1 MYNLC
6 KVKFS
11 IGALNMA
18 KDKSLIVVDDDDD
31 IREIFVNALSKL
43 KLKILEAE
51 NGEEALKIIKKNN
64 IILIISDLNMPVMD
78 GVELLYAVRENLK
91 SNVPLIFT
99 SAYTDNLEKR
109 KLDMTNVSFL
119 KKPFTDEQLL
129 NKVKEI
135 ILVNE

>member
-1 MYNLC
+1 
-6 KVKFS
+6 
-11 IGALNMA
+11 MA

>member
-1 MYNLC
+1 
-6 KVKFS
+6 
-11 IGALNMA
+11 MA
-18 KDKSLIVVDDDDD
+18 KAKSLIVVDDDDD

-43 KLKILEAE
+43 KINILEAA

-64 IILIISDLNMPVMD
+64 IVLIISDLNMPVMD
-78 GVELLYAVRENLK
+78 GVELLYEVRENLK
-91 SNVPLIFT
+91 SSVPLIFT

-109 KLDMTNVSFL
+109 KLEMTNVSFL
-119 KKPFTDEQLL
+119 KKPFTDEQLV

>member
-1 MYNLC
+1 MYNLG

-11 IGALNMA
+11 IGALKMA
-18 KDKSLIVVDDDDD
+18 KAKSLIVVDDDDD

-43 KLKILEAE
+43 KINILEAA

-64 IILIISDLNMPVMD
+64 IVLIISDLNMPVMD
-78 GVELLYAVRENLK
+78 GVELLYEVRENLK
-91 SNVPLIFT
+91 SSVPLIFT

-109 KLDMTNVSFL
+109 KLEMTNVSFL
-119 KKPFTDEQLL
+119 KKPFTDEQLV